1 MQKLIEKNPE
11 LRHALSDPATLKSML
26 NAASNPTAYNEM
38 LRGHDRAMSNLENI
52 PEGFSHL
59 KKVYSTLQEPMY
71 DALTPA
77 TRFKEAKGS
86 DSPVMSNKTRMTTRD
101 PIPNPW
107 APPQPPA
114 PPPPAPL
121 VKPRDPVFGFKAH
134 SHKRKHSSSNENE
147 EGEAGQEQE
156 EMFGKLSGSM
166 DAMRLL
172 SPLGN
177 ANNTGNRHS
186 TSHPHSNLNP
196 AEKFQSELEVLHQL
210 GFEDD
215 EGENIPALLAT
226 GGHVS
231 AAIDRILQ
239 RRGI

>member
-1 MQKLIEKNPE
+1 MQQLIEKNPE
-11 LRHALSDPATLKSML
+11 LRHALSDPSILKSML
-26 NAASNPTAYNEM
+26 NAASNPAAYSEM

-71 DALTPA
+71 DAFTPVSKIKSKVAVVA
-77 TRFKEAKGS
+77 T
-86 DSPVMSNKTRMTTRD
+86 NKDAARTTTRD

-107 APPQPPA
+107 APTPA
-114 PPPPAPL
+114 V
-121 VKPRDPVFGFKAH
+121 VKPSPSNNKNPIFGFKSHA
-134 SHKRKHSSSNENE
+134 HKRKHSSSSSINLENDGLAE
-147 EGEAGQEQE
+147 DREL
-156 EMFGKLSGSM
+156 FGRLSGSM

-172 SPLGN
+172 SPLGLAPN
-177 ANNTGNRHS
+177 ESVETGHPA
-186 TSHPHSNLNP
+186 TSPLNSL
-196 AEKFQSELEVLHQL
+196 ERFRNELEVLHQL

-226 GGHVS
+226 EGHVS

-239 RRGI
+239 RRGL